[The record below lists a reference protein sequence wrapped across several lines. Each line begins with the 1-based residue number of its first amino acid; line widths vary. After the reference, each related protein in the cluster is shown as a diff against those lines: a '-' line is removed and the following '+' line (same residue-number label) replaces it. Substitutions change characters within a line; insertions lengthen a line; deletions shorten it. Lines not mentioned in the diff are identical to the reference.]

1 MTVIRPNSVSGITSI
16 TAQANEINF
25 FRSNGTLAGLQLNG
39 VNFNTTTGVSTFN
52 NLNVGGV
59 LTYQDVTNVDSVGI
73 ITARSTID
81 AQGDISIVDKIVHTG
96 DTNTA
101 IRFPSADTIS
111 FETAGSERLRIYSDG
126 DAKFSSKLGVGV
138 EPVETFDVRT
148 TGSAI
153 ALIGSTNASGAY
165 LKLDGDSNGD
175 GSGGDYARLVH
186 DTDGRLY
193 IDNLKSTA
201 DIVFRNTSSAT
212 ERLRIKSNGQIV
224 LGSDGSNSELTF
236 SQDGSTGV
244 ILNSTTTGFGGYNT
258 FTVNSAQFVHKYGG
272 NERLRIDGNGD
283 INLGNNPTN
292 QYGYKLNIQD
302 NSILYAQTAS
312 SGGTELKL
320 YLDHGNTVANFG
332 TVTTSHLA
340 FVTANTERL
349 RIKSDGTVVFNNTI
363 NTIHTNSNDSKL
375 VLFGGSNNS
384 VSNGGVLSLHGITN
398 SSGNYT
404 DLSAGAGGHIQFRS
418 GTSEKFRIT
427 AGGEVLCGVTTTG
440 TDGTK
445 NLTLHAGSMMRVSN
459 FYMGRVHGSGNNGN
473 AAIVLHKLGQN
484 IGFQMSGSMTFHSYT
499 GSAYLSGCIV
509 VRYNNDSVS
518 RDVSLQKADSG
529 MNLQLVTGT
538 ISGVSGNYL
547 AIKKNGGGTG
557 VCYINGHFAGNIE
570 SHGGIREVSNANW
583 TTTAIH
589 GTGITGGNDS
599 SSS

>member
-320 YLDHGNTVANFG
+320 YLDHGNTIANFG

-445 NLTLHAGSMMRVSN
+445 NLTLHAGSM
-459 FYMGRVHGSGNNGN
+459 
-473 AAIVLHKLGQN
+473 VL
-484 IGFQMSGSMTFHSYT
+484 
-499 GSAYLSGCIV
+499 
-509 VRYNNDSVS
+509 
-518 RDVSLQKADSG
+518 SL
-529 MNLQLVTGT
+529 
-538 ISGVSGNYL
+538 
-547 AIKKNGGGTG
+547 
-557 VCYINGHFAGNIE
+557 
-570 SHGGIREVSNANW
+570 
-583 TTTAIH
+583 IH
-589 GTGITGGNDS
+589 I
-599 SSS
+599 